1 MLVREDGAM
10 VRRARRVAGAWVA
23 LGEYLHKTYHEVASW
38 WHVLLTYQRVWT
50 FAAVQLHVMVVI
62 ANAAAARADD
72 ALLALPS
79 WRALSTWVGTDAGC
93 RLVLVVCECA
103 VKGLSC
109 RGCRRHARQRGGGR
123 RKGGSYTALEGREV
137 RVRRGWAPRGVHTL
151 LSGAWYLAVLAFLLV
166 DLSGDLPRHPW
177 SKPGAHPLRFNVSL
191 SPLDTEPALAWLAL
205 PPTWHTGGFE
215 LLALA
220 YTVVRLLGGLGM
232 RRLFRGGLR
241 PG

>member
-1 MLVREDGAM
+1 M
-10 VRRARRVAGAWVA
+10 
-23 LGEYLHKTYHEVASW
+23 
-38 WHVLLTYQRVWT
+38 
-50 FAAVQLHVMVVI
+50 
-62 ANAAAARADD
+62 
-72 ALLALPS
+72 
-79 WRALSTWVGTDAGC
+79 
-93 RLVLVVCECA
+93 
-103 VKGLSC
+103 
-109 RGCRRHARQRGGGR
+109 
-123 RKGGSYTALEGREV
+123 
-137 RVRRGWAPRGVHTL
+137 RVRRGRAPRGVHTL

-241 PG
+241 PAKYLGRGTDMRSGLHAHSFVAYTSFWAVMLSVKFVFDYFAIVQPMVQVSARLCEALALAPALALAVTLTLTLSSTR